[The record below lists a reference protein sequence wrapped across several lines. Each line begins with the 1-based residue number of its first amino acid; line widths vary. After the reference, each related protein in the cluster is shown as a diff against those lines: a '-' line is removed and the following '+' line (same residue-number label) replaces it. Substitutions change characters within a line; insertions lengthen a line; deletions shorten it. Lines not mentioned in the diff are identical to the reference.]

1 MQPVE
6 LQVLQF
12 KIVLEHNVQMMY
24 PIFRVLEEG

>member
-12 KIVLEHNVQMMY
+12 KIILEHKVQIIY